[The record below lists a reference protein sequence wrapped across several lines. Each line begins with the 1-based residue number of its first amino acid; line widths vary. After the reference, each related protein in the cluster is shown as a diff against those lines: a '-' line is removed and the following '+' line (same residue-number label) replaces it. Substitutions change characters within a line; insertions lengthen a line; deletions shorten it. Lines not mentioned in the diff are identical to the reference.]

1 MSAEAI
7 TSYVAIAM
15 SVGTAIIGIVNHKR
29 VRSVCCNRKL
39 EVSLDIEATTPPKK
53 LELKLPTH
61 DTTDKSSTDAV
72 VDIVET
78 AQGR

>member
-15 SVGTAIIGIVNHKR
+15 RVGTAVIGIVNHKR
-29 VRSVCCNRKL
+29 VRSGCCNRRL
-39 EVSLDIEATTPPKK
+39 EVSLDIEATTPPNK
-53 LELKLPTH
+53 LELKLPV
-61 DTTDKSSTDAV
+61 AGEIAEV
-72 VDIVET
+72 VNS

>member
-15 SVGTAIIGIVNHKR
+15 SVGTAVIGIVNHKR
-29 VRSVCCNRKL
+29 VRSVCCNRRL
-39 EVSLDIEATTPPKK
+39 EVSLDIEATTPPNK
-53 LELKLPTH
+53 LELKLPVA
-61 DTTDKSSTDAV
+61 SEIAEV
-72 VDIVET
+72 VNS

>member
-15 SVGTAIIGIVNHKR
+15 SVGTAVIGIVNHKR
-29 VRSVCCNRKL
+29 VRSVCCNRRL
-39 EVSLDIEATTPPKK
+39 EVSLDIEATTPPNK
-53 LELKLPTH
+53 LELKLPV
-61 DTTDKSSTDAV
+61 AGEIAEV
-72 VDIVET
+72 VNS

>member
-15 SVGTAIIGIVNHKR
+15 SVGTAVIGIVNHKR
-29 VRSVCCNRKL
+29 VRSVCCNRRL
-39 EVSLDIEATTPPKK
+39 EVSVDIESTTPPNK
-53 LELKLPTH
+53 LELKLPV
-61 DTTDKSSTDAV
+61 AGEIAEV
-72 VDIVET
+72 VNS

>member
-39 EVSLDIEATTPPKK
+39 EVSLDIEATTPPNK
-53 LELKLPTH
+53 LELKLPV
-61 DTTDKSSTDAV
+61 AGEIAEV
-72 VDIVET
+72 VNS